1 MTLSDAMLAMEICSP
16 GAPDVPGVWAGPV
29 ATAFRTALASDTP
42 PAVCQSC
49 ALYRGTF

>member
-1 MTLSDAMLAMEICSP
+1 MVGT
-16 GAPDVPGVWAGPV
+16 PDRARFGNVLEEAADVVWSNA
-29 ATAFRTALASDTP
+29 ASRRFRAALAADRP